1 MRGTLTRLHLEVY
14 ILFKGNF
21 ADARISF
28 LIKAR
33 QQHRELRSL
42 PVTENCAVSSYLR
55 FCVCASGTFVFIV
68 INLGVC
74 VCVFFFSVGVGN
86 YYSWYFQRNVSLSLH
101 CSFVILLL
109 VPFLLYIVFERS
121 TTKSLQ

>member
-1 MRGTLTRLHLEVY
+1 MHLEVY

-74 VCVFFFSVGVGN
+74 VCVFFFSVGVGKVG
-86 YYSWYFQRNVSLSLH
+86 YFQQNVSLSLH